1 MSAWQQL
8 VQTGILGTQRQPFQP
23 PASAELTAIW
33 QAAAGSDAEQRF
45 LQAAAILTQYE
56 AAGGELAPPLAFPAT
71 NPAPAEVLAPPP
83 IGAVRLLEGFLTDFD
98 ARLVGEWLEHGAARG
113 YYAPHS
119 LLPQLLE
126 RASKERTLA
135 AALAPV
141 LGERGNWL
149 LRYNPAWQSSA
160 AAGLDERVWQTGNS
174 EARVRFLATL
184 RQTDPQQARETLAA
198 VWSQEA
204 AAERAALLA
213 TLRTGLTAA
222 DITFLESA
230 LSDRSPNVRLEAV
243 RLLAALPN
251 SALRTRLLTA
261 VGSYL
266 KLERRWLQRKLSVKL
281 PPTFA
286 QEWNQWG
293 LREQS
298 PLGVRI
304 GQKAGWLVQL
314 VALLPPSALVEALG
328 VDAVELF
335 TLIRE
340 SDYAEAL
347 LTALLEGAENQ
358 QDYTFL
364 LAELRHLVRLIEL
377 AQMQQSE
384 FVERFA
390 RYAPIL
396 PQAERAALLQQY
408 LQITRVHAF
417 GDWATLQLAVR
428 AFTRLSPA
436 HTTQLLTVQLPTLL
450 QRNTRDYGIGRILLD
465 LAYQLDPAGYGQ
477 ATVLFQRGVGEERPD
492 YVDRFLYIYGLR
504 HQMQKEFS

>member
-33 QAAAGSDAEQRF
+33 QAAAGLDGEPRF

-56 AAGGELAPPLAFPAT
+56 AAGEDLAQPLAFPVT
-71 NPAPAEVLAPPP
+71 NPAPVEVLAPPP
-83 IGAVRLLEGFLTDFD
+83 IGVVGLLEGFLTDFD
-98 ARLVGEWLEHGAARG
+98 VRLVSEWLAYGAAQG
-113 YYAPHS
+113 CHVPHA

-135 AALAPV
+135 AALAPI

-160 AAGLDERVWQTGNS
+160 AELDERAWQTGNS
-174 EARVRFLATL
+174 DARVRFLAAL
-184 RQTDPQQARETLAA
+184 RRTDPQRAREALAA

-204 AAERAALLA
+204 ATERAALLA
-213 TLRTGLTAA
+213 TLRTGLTGA
-222 DITFLESA
+222 DITFIESA
-230 LSDRSPNVRLEAV
+230 LNDRSQNVRSEAV

-251 SALRTRLLTA
+251 SALHRRLLTE
-261 VGSYL
+261 VSSYL